1 MLLCPNWSTVSVDCS
16 SRLAPRHSFILK
28 YVVRALVG
36 SMQFPALL
44 LPDLSQIDNVN
55 GNGSLKPYSEKS
67 AVRLESALPTG
78 PTKKLKL
85 WGLSLGMTLDLLSF
99 MSLGL
104 SPSSPNSFRFPLH
117 ADSDDVMGIK
127 LFDGEVRSAML
138 KAPSLTSVFPRFS
151 YPDVNFWIWLVPWRL
166 LQSFTH
172 PFG

>member
-16 SRLAPRHSFILK
+16 SRLAPRHSLILK

-44 LPDLSQIDNVN
+44 LPDVSQEESDKQD
-55 GNGSLKPYSEKS
+55 GSYSEKS
-67 AVRLESALPTG
+67 AIRLESALPNG
-78 PTKKLKL
+78 SGKKLKL

-104 SPSSPNSFRFPLH
+104 SPSSSNSFQFPLH
-117 ADSDDVMGIK
+117 ANNDDVMGIN

-151 YPDVNFWIWLVPWRL
+151 YPDVNFWIW
-166 LQSFTH
+166 
-172 PFG
+172 